1 MATRLGRWFVVLAV
15 IFATGS
21 HWFFLQSI
29 AWVGMAVTFS
39 RTEPI
44 SIALEKT
51 FSGQHPCG
59 LCQVVDAGRKAEKKT
74 DFQKLETKLD
84 FFCERVIGMVEEP
97 SPFVRPVPPHHFWA
111 ILSDSPALPPPKF
124 A

>member
-1 MATRLGRWFVVLAV
+1 MAKQLGRWFVVLAV
-15 IFATGS
+15 VFATGS

-39 RTEPI
+39 QTEPI
-44 SIALEKT
+44 AIAIEKT
-51 FSGQHPCG
+51 FSGEHPCG

-74 DFQKLETKLD
+74 EFQKPGTKLD
-84 FFCERVIGMVEEP
+84 FFCERVTGLIEDRA
-97 SPFVRPVPPHHFWA
+97 PFVRPLAPHHFWA
-111 ILSDSPALPPPKF
+111 SYLDSPALPPPKF

>member
-15 IFATGS
+15 IFATGT

-29 AWVGMAVTFS
+29 AWVGMAVDFS

-44 SIALEKT
+44 GVAIEKT
-51 FSGQHPCG
+51 FSGEHPCG
-59 LCQVVDAGRKAEKKT
+59 LCQVVDAGRKAEKKSE
-74 DFQKLETKLD
+74 FQKVETKLD
-84 FFCERVIGMVEEP
+84 FFCERVIALVAEP
-97 SPFVRPVPPHHFWA
+97 APFVRPVPPHHFWRGF
-111 ILSDSPALPPPKF
+111 SDSPALPPPES